1 MTNRKS
7 LSLYSLLCILF
18 LLPIVFG
25 CVEGAQ
31 APKII
36 DETFNPS
43 QDSLYAACAD
53 LTGFGPFLIDKMT
66 YRQYQTSNDIKIDKL
81 IRSSSFSMGH
91 WQLTGISDYS
101 KRYEVSKALEKK
113 GFKQASFA
121 SSGSPFK
128 IGEIQLTSIDGLFWN
143 DILVGLYVNITISD
157 KKTDLLL
164 AHYIEK
170 YGSGRGKNYSYYQ
183 TNWTEQR
190 AKENKVTSEQIVDE
204 QREWTNGTVSLLF
217 SNTDNFR
224 IVEGK
229 MQSMNHKTYYLVS
242 GQKYEHAIAA
252 LDAAVKELLD
262 SDKQKTKDSL
272 SGF

>member
-1 MTNRKS
+1 M
-7 LSLYSLLCILF
+7 
-18 LLPIVFG
+18 VFS
-25 CVEGAQ
+25 CVEGTQ

-66 YRQYQTSNDIKIDKL
+66 YRQYQTTNDIKIDKFL
-81 IRSSSFSMGH
+81 RYSSFTTGH

-101 KRYEVSKALEKK
+101 KKSEISKALEKK
-113 GFKQASFA
+113 GFKQVDFA
-121 SSGSPFK
+121 NSSSPFE
-128 IGEIQLTSIDGLFWN
+128 IGEIQLTEIDGLFWN
-143 DILVGLYVNITISD
+143 DILVGLYVNITMSD
-157 KKTDLLL
+157 KKTDQLL

-170 YGSGRGKNYSYYQ
+170 YGSGRGKNYSFYQ

-190 AKENKVTSEQIVDE
+190 AKENKVSASQIVEE
-204 QREWTNGTVSLLF
+204 QREWTNGTVSLVY

-229 MQSMNHKTYYLVS
+229 MQSMNHKTYYLVT
-242 GQKYEHAIAA
+242 GQKYEQAIAA
-252 LDAAVKELLD
+252 LDAAVKAILEA
-262 SDKQKTKDSL
+262 DKQKTQDSL
-272 SGF
+272 SSF